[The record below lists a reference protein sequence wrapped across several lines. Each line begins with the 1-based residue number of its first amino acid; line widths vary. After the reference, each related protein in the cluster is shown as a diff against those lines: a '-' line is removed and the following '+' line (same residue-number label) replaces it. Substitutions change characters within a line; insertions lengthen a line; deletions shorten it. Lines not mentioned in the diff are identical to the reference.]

1 MAEKVILNEQE
12 QAIIDRL
19 WGIIARQ
26 RAFMD
31 KKMAQCECGKSA
43 KRKLYTNE
51 CLVCGGYI
59 ASDSPPSE
67 EVVEID
73 KLLQVDGFLSR
84 RDYFAMSI
92 LQGALAGDGNGDAD
106 YILRQDLGRVIQRS
120 VAIADSL
127 VVELDK

>member
-1 MAEKVILNEQE
+1 MTEKLVVHEQD

-19 WGIIARQ
+19 WGIIVRQ
-26 RAFMD
+26 RAVLD
-31 KKMAQCECGKSA
+31 REMAQCECGKSA

-51 CLVCGGYI
+51 CLVCGGDI
-59 ASDSPPSE
+59 ASDSHLSG
-67 EVVEID
+67 EVVENGE
-73 KLLQVDGFLSR
+73 LLSVEGFLSR

-92 LQGALAGDGNGDAD
+92 LQGALAGNGYGDAD
-106 YILRQDLGRVIQRS
+106 YTLQQDLGRVVQRS